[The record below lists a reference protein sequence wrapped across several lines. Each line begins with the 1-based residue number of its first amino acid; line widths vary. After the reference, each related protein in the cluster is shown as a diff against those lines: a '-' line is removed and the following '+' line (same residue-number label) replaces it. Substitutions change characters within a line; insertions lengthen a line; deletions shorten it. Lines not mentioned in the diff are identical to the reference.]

1 MAMTQLNR
9 IGDMTLNL
17 TCDNAEQ
24 ASQIENR
31 LYDFARNDL
40 MNALDRSLESVIPE
54 NEDIILDDISIDLG
68 TVPEQ
73 DAFEHIVQ
81 RLTQR
86 LAATIRERLLK
97 KQCTPV
103 AKILQDTC
111 GQRLTL
117 EKSTMLEKTIN
128 NCVEEWCKEHVE
140 EKFDPLHVAEVILK
154 RVQAENPGLD
164 IRQIACSVFES
175 LKKLGEKKPST
186 PAAQPSKAGDCGVV
200 LLTPYI
206 PILFEKAGCTEGR
219 KFIDDESQ
227 KLALAL
233 LNYTVFGSYE
243 PPKTEKS
250 ITQLLCGFDAG
261 EKLAELP
268 AVSDE
273 LKALA
278 DNMLQGVVAN
288 WGALGHTSA
297 DGLRTAFLIRQG
309 ILDNDEKGLTLSVKS
324 ATYDMLLDKLPWGY
338 STVKLSWMKSPLY
351 VTWR

>member
-1 MAMTQLNR
+1 MTQLNR

-40 MNALDRSLESVIPE
+40 MNALDRSLDSFVSED
-54 NEDIILDDISIDLG
+54 EDIILDDISVDLG
-68 TVPEQ
+68 AVPEH
-73 DAFEHIVQ
+73 DAFGHIVQ
-81 RLTQR
+81 RLVQQLTT
-86 LAATIRERLLK
+86 TIRERLLK

-186 PAAQPSKAGDCGVV
+186 PAARPPKAGDCGIV
-200 LLTPYI
+200 LIAPYI
-206 PILFEKAGCTEGR
+206 SMLLEKAGCAKAGI
-219 KFIDDESQ
+219 FIDDESK
-227 KLALAL
+227 KLAVAL
-233 LNYTVFGSYE
+233 LNYTVFGNYE

-250 ITQLLCGFDAG
+250 IAQLICGFDAG

-268 AVSDE
+268 VISDE

-278 DNMLQGVVAN
+278 DSLLQGVIAN
-288 WGALGHTSA
+288 WGALGHTSV
-297 DGLRTAFLIRQG
+297 DGLRASFLIRQG
-309 ILDNDEKGLTLSVKS
+309 ILDDGEEGPTLTVENS
-324 ATYDMLLDKLPWGY
+324 AYDMLLDKLPWGY
-338 STVKLSWMKSPLY
+338 STVKLSWMKSPLH
-351 VTWR
+351 VKWR